1 MKTIKNK
8 KIMKKVLGI
17 FMVVVALMFSSCQAR
32 VTDTSLGKYEKGVQ
46 YFQDKNTGEVFALVV
61 IKTGIN
67 AQEDGVGLAHIDKDD
82 VTPEIKA
89 QIKNYED

>member
-1 MKTIKNK
+1 MK
-8 KIMKKVLGI
+8 KILGFLLIVTTLFVL
-17 FMVVVALMFSSCQAR
+17 SSCQAR
-32 VTDTSLGKYEKGVQ
+32 VTDTKTEKYETGVQ

-82 VTPEIKA
+82 VTIAIKK
-89 QIKNYED
+89 QIKNYQEFSTF